1 MWGQSSQRKTHR
13 LESEEMRLQTFGTV
27 WMYPRHLALCRSHF
41 KDKIL
46 VLSATPSGDNCIYY
60 TDEETE
66 IWSKYVFLPKVIQ
79 FCKQQYC
86 LSRHRSNSN
95 ITCEKPE
102 SQLPLVSDERVK
114 TPGHEITYLER
125 QSQKQQRI

>member
-1 MWGQSSQRKTHR
+1 
-13 LESEEMRLQTFGTV
+13 MRLQALGTV

-41 KDKIL
+41 KDKIS
-46 VLSATPSGDNCIYY
+46 VLSATYY

-66 IWSKYVFLPKVIQ
+66 VWSKYVFLSKVIQ
-79 FCKQQYC
+79 FCEQQYY

-95 ITCEKPE
+95 ITREKPE

-125 QSQKQQRI
+125 QRQKQQRILGTMYRREHK